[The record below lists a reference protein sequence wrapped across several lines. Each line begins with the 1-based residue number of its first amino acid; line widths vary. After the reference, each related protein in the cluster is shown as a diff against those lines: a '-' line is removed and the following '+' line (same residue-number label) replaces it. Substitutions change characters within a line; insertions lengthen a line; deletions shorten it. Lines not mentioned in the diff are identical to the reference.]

1 MVCVS
6 VITLCVCVQIAL
18 LLCGFAVKV
27 QIPAAVR
34 RGSKLRGRIA
44 LDEMRNVLSAVGPTN
59 CLVRLSPL
67 ALALCDRYIECCAFK
82 SCQLYIFFFIR
93 AIVWV
98 ASRSGRRSLRLG
110 WLSLAATFHCDIPPF
125 FFFFW
130 YRSGPW
136 TAKYVPMR
144 PFFAAEEENTRLATR
159 YSKLTNRAHVQN
171 CHHIILYCAEQSKK
185 KKENERT

>member
-82 SCQLYIFFFIR
+82 SCQLYIFFLYEQLFGLR
-93 AIVWV
+93 RDRVV
-98 ASRSGRRSLRLG
+98 ARSGWVGFLWQLHFTVTS
-110 WLSLAATFHCDIPPF
+110 PF

-144 PFFAAEEENTRLATR
+144 PFFAAEEENTSGNPILEANKSCTR
-159 YSKLTNRAHVQN
+159 AKLPSHNSVLRRT
-171 CHHIILYCAEQSKK
+171 EQKK
-185 KKENERT
+185 KKMKERNM

>member
-34 RGSKLRGRIA
+34 RGSKLRGRIS

-82 SCQLYIFFFIR
+82 SCQLYIFFFYT
-93 AIVWV
+93 
-98 ASRSGRRSLRLG
+98 SNCLG
-110 WLSLAATFHCDIPPF
+110 CVEIGSSLAQVGLAF
-125 FFFFW
+125 
-130 YRSGPW
+130 SGS
-136 TAKYVPMR
+136 YIS
-144 PFFAAEEENTRLATR
+144 L
-159 YSKLTNRAHVQN
+159 
-171 CHHIILYCAEQSKK
+171 
-185 KKENERT
+185 